1 MIHVLRRVLNGVSLA
16 ILGSGVT
23 IMLMS
28 GVSAQPEPTPGPSQP
43 VRERN
48 LDVNGLI
55 RVHEQGTA
63 NVNVANSQLTVSGT
77 VSVDNFPTSINV
89 GNFPQVQDVNVTGG
103 AVSAEPSP
111 ATIGFSHDVC
121 ADAGQVETVQLS
133 TVINATDLTITAFAN
148 TEFALHFKSPITT
161 FGSGFAGIGRSV
173 FSHQNHDGDNFS
185 MHHAF
190 TRPVPINAV
199 VIHCTN
205 ESDICCTLVDIVGTP
220 GT

>member
-1 MIHVLRRVLNGVSLA
+1 VIHVLRRTLTGVSLA
-16 ILGSGVT
+16 ILGAAAMA
-23 IMLMS
+23 MLMS
-28 GVSAQPEPTPGPSQP
+28 SVSAQPEPTPGPSQP

-103 AVSAEPSP
+103 AVKAEPSP
-111 ATIGFSHDVC
+111 ATLGFSHDVC
-121 ADAGQVETVQLS
+121 AEPDQVVTVTLS
-133 TVINATDLTITAFAN
+133 SVINATDLTINASLD
-148 TEFALHFKSPITT
+148 TEFAIYFKSPIPTS
-161 FGSGFAGIGRSV
+161 GSGLPGIGQAV
-173 FSHQNHDGDNFS
+173 FSHQNFDGEDFS

-199 VIHCTN
+199 VMHCTN
-205 ESDICCTLVDIVGTP
+205 ESSLCCSFVNIVGTP
-220 GT
+220 GS